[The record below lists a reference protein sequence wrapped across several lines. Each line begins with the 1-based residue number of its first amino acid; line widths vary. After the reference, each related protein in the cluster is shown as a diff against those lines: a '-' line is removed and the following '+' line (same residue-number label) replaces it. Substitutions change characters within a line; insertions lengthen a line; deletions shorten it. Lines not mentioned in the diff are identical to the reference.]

1 MNHYTDISILPD
13 PEFPATVLMNSL
25 YTKLHRVLCDL
36 NSTRIGVSFPQHKI
50 MLGNVLRIHGAVDD
64 LTELQQK
71 DWLGGMAGYCQV
83 SSIGDVPTG
92 VKHRVIRRKQA
103 TMSHSKLNRLLKRG
117 SITQDEITQYKARM
131 FANGLDEPYIELQSG
146 SNGRRHRRYIDLGP
160 LLDKPV
166 AGVFD
171 QFGLSKTGTV
181 PWF

>member
-25 YTKLHRVLCDL
+25 YTKLHKALCDL
-36 NSTRIGVSFPQHKI
+36 NSTRIG
-50 MLGNVLRIHGAVDD
+50 G
-64 LTELQQK
+64 
-71 DWLGGMAGYCQV
+71 
-83 SSIGDVPTG
+83 VPTG